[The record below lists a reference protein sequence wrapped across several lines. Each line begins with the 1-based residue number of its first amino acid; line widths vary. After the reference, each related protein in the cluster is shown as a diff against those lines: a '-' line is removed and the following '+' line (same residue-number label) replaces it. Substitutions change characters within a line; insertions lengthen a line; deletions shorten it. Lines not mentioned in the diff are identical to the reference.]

1 MSPPVLVMPLP
12 EQGHVI
18 PLMELSHRLVE
29 HGLEVTFVCTEHIH
43 KLLLDGGATDE
54 AALGGVRLVSVPDG
68 LADSDDRRDLGKVL
82 DGFTRSIPAHMAE
95 LIRVTKAEWLV
106 ADSTIVGWCSEV
118 AKKLGVRVAC
128 FFPASAAYL
137 GTLLRIPQL
146 IEEGIFDAN
155 GFPKR
160 QEALELAPNMPPL
173 YPAQMPWSV
182 AGGPEGQQ
190 AFFRLVSRN
199 AEATRNADVVV
210 CNTFLD
216 AERTALGLYPEILP
230 IGPLLSRKKKSP
242 VAGQFLPEDTGCL
255 EWLDAHSDKS
265 VVYVA
270 FGTSS
275 AFDPGEIRALAEG
288 LERTGRPFLWV
299 VRPDFT
305 AAAGSGGGVWTK
317 EWFDGFK
324 ERVAGKA
331 MVVSWCAQ
339 QQVLAHPAVACF
351 VTHCGWNSTMEAV
364 MNGVPILC
372 WPYFLDHFTH
382 QSYIC
387 DIWRTGLAV
396 SPGQDGVGVTKE
408 EVSSKVEQMVT
419 DIGIAQRAR
428 SLSDAA
434 HRGLA
439 PGGSSFQNFNTFLKL
454 LGLKERP
461 AAF

>member
-29 HGLEVTFVCTEHIH
+29 HGFEVTFVCTEHIH
-43 KLLLDGGATDE
+43 ALLLDGGATDE
-54 AALGGVRLVSVPDG
+54 AALGGIHLVSVPDG
-68 LADSDDRRDLGKVL
+68 LADGDDRRDLGKVL
-82 DGFTRSIPAHMAE
+82 DGFTRCIPGYMEE
-95 LIRVTKAEWLV
+95 LIRATKAKWLV
-106 ADSTIVGWCSEV
+106 ADATIVGWCSEV
-118 AKKLGVRVAC
+118 AKKLQVRVAC

-146 IEEGIFDAN
+146 IKEGFFDPN

-160 QEALELAPNMPPL
+160 QGALELAPKMPPL
-173 YPAQMPWSV
+173 YTAQMPWSV

-190 AFFRLVSRN
+190 AFFQLVSRN
-199 AEATRNADVVV
+199 AEATRHADMVV

-216 AERTALGLYPEILP
+216 AEGTALELYPEILP

-255 EWLDAHSDKS
+255 QWLDAHSDKS

-275 AFDPGEIRALAEG
+275 AFDPSEILALAEG

-305 AAAGSGGGVWTK
+305 AATGSGGLWTK
-317 EWFDGFK
+317 AWFDDFK
-324 ERVAGKA
+324 DRVAGKA

-339 QQVLAHPAVACF
+339 QQVLAHRAVACF
-351 VTHCGWNSTMEAV
+351 LTHCGWNSTMEAV

-396 SPGQDGVGVTKE
+396 SRSPGQDAGVVVTKE
-408 EVSSKVEQMVT
+408 EVSTRVEQIVT
-419 DIGIAQRAR
+419 DNGIAERAR
-428 SLSDAA
+428 SLRDAA

-439 PGGSSFQNFNTFLKL
+439 RGGSSFQNFSTFLNL
-454 LGLKERP
+454 LGLN
-461 AAF
+461 